1 MMARRARNDI
11 TRTLTGSCGVA
22 WTFTVAAFALMLVP
36 SVGLLWA
43 PGNEGAVGAEKR
55 ELAPPPPVLTA
66 EGAPNVDVLA
76 DAGEWFEDHFAYRAA
91 LVDAGARLY
100 AGAFGVSTTDQVIV
114 GRQGWLYY
122 GGTLADFQDR
132 APLRSRQARNIAH
145 NLRLMQDYC
154 EAQGARF
161 AVMAAPDKNALYPEA
176 MPYYYPPVP
185 GSSEERLAQRLAEFG
200 VRFVDASGALR
211 QAMGSEGLLYYQG
224 DSHWNEK
231 GALVAQDALVEA
243 VGLAKAPF
251 DATAMEERHDYV
263 GDLERM
269 LYPLSAAPEED
280 WALAGVNDG
289 SGANGAPRSG
299 SRWRFVEGE
308 GVEDGLVCTEPA
320 EGLTAGGAEGAGE
333 GAREA
338 VAGGAVA
345 EANGTLLMFRDSFGN
360 SLVPYLACEFQRAGF
375 SKMLPYDLLSVREE
389 RPSVV
394 VVERTQRH
402 EAYWA
407 EEAPLMPCPRV
418 EVQAAGREP
427 MAVEATATVDGP
439 LLRLK
444 GRVAGLAARWPE
456 ADVFV
461 RLEGADGQGA
471 TYEAFALSDGG
482 SDDGFCLSVS
492 AEAWSR
498 RATRA
503 VVLVGEPGAAVAV
516 GEMPLDAGALAS

>member
-1 MMARRARNDI
+1 
-11 TRTLTGSCGVA
+11 
-22 WTFTVAAFALMLVP
+22 
-36 SVGLLWA
+36 
-43 PGNEGAVGAEKR
+43 
-55 ELAPPPPVLTA
+55 
-66 EGAPNVDVLA
+66 
-76 DAGEWFEDHFAYRAA
+76 
-91 LVDAGARLY
+91 
-100 AGAFGVSTTDQVIV
+100 
-114 GRQGWLYY
+114 
-122 GGTLADFQDR
+122 
-132 APLRSRQARNIAH
+132 
-145 NLRLMQDYC
+145 
-154 EAQGARF
+154 
-161 AVMAAPDKNALYPEA
+161 
-176 MPYYYPPVP
+176 
-185 GSSEERLAQRLAEFG
+185 
-200 VRFVDASGALR
+200 
-211 QAMGSEGLLYYQG
+211 
-224 DSHWNEK
+224 
-231 GALVAQDALVEA
+231 
-243 VGLAKAPF
+243 
-251 DATAMEERHDYV
+251 
-263 GDLERM
+263 M

>member
-1 MMARRARNDI
+1 MTKAALRKLIQTASGQIPAETVIQNCRILDVFTGVFKEGDIALCGGRIAGVGRYRGEREIDGEGRYAVPGLIDSHIHIESSYLCPEELGRLLVPHGTTTIIADPHEIVNVCGTAGLDYMMAAAENTALDILFMLPSCVPATPFEHAGAEMGAAEMAEPLRRDKVLGLGEFMNFPGLLNGEDGVLDKLLLAQAAGKLIDGHSPG
-11 TRTLTGSCGVA
+11 LTGLGLNGYAAAGILGDHECG
-22 WTFTVAAFALMLVP
+22 TAA
-36 SVGLLWA
+36 
-43 PGNEGAVGAEKR
+43 
-55 ELAPPPPVLTA
+55 
-66 EGAPNVDVLA
+66 
-76 DAGEWFEDHFAYRAA
+76 
-91 LVDAGARLY
+91 
-100 AGAFGVSTTDQVIV
+100 
-114 GRQGWLYY
+114 
-122 GGTLADFQDR
+122 
-132 APLRSRQARNIAH
+132 
-145 NLRLMQDYC
+145 
-154 EAQGARF
+154 
-161 AVMAAPDKNALYPEA
+161 
-176 MPYYYPPVP
+176 
-185 GSSEERLAQRLAEFG
+185 
-200 VRFVDASGALR
+200 
-211 QAMGSEGLLYYQG
+211 
-224 DSHWNEK
+224 
-231 GALVAQDALVEA
+231 
-243 VGLAKAPF
+243 
-251 DATAMEERHDYV
+251 AMEERHDYV

-333 GAREA
+333 GAREE
-338 VAGGAVA
+338 VAGGAAA
-345 EANGTLLMFRDSFGN
+345 EANGTLLMLRDSFGN

-375 SKMLPYDLLSVREE
+375 SKMLPYDLLRVREE

-394 VVERTQRH
+394 VVERAQRH

-471 TYEAFALSDGG
+471 TYEAFALSDGS

-503 VVLVGEPGAAVAV
+503 VVLVGEPEAAVAV